1 MTTEEEHGRPLG
13 LAEYMQP
20 GGAETQQPGQLRDKM
35 RMLDGELSVADADGL
50 EREEFDG
57 KQQHHD
63 SPTIKVEQEEEKE
76 EEEEEEIEEEEE
88 DDDHVRQSWATERE
102 EHGQDE
108 DDEEHFRFRADR
120 DHDDEDAD
128 KDDEGAFDD
137 DDDESFGSLEWV
149 TRQLRRLEMRRQE
162 ALASPRSDGTTA
174 ELKSEDDVEKSVRDA
189 MRLLDTDD
197 AESDSPEKETET
209 QPYYFDLVAEA
220 MGMQWRHDHANEH
233 SFRELTHVDK
243 KKQVHP
249 EQEDEAEEEE
259 EEEEEGE
266 KQEEEEMKEEKDVR
280 ASDDETQQEEH
291 AQAMNQEDDEWL
303 EAYTAKGRVY
313 YYNRR
318 TRESS
323 WTRPVALASEDDTSA
338 RREVSPTAASVK
350 SAASRSFADALSSS
364 VALSTHTEA
373 RRENPA
379 SSTSSSSPSS
389 SSSTAP
395 RSNAVIDHHA
405 ASTEHQEDVLYC
417 CFCGSALPGARGFR
431 LHMQECSTLLRHKR
445 SSSALYSQ
453 FQETLTILSEDAT
466 LRSMHYASSFPD
478 AVPHSFDAPTP
489 QSVRQSL
496 SLLRRQ
502 RRPSTTAPRHR
513 THDDEIP
520 SFQPTGFT
528 TPATARRTSGPR
540 PQAPSSAVRSRPK
553 ASQSAFSAPQPSA
566 METCRHCGRSFAEGR
581 LAKHEAVCPR
591 VFGNETAW
599 GRGAGPG
606 RTSTTEQHQQILRSL
621 QRRRA
626 PQLSSKVQQHNLS
639 LTFREHQASLV
650 ECPCCRRKFAPSG
663 AKEHIEICRTVQHR
677 PRNPVPLLKDFA
689 TAS

>member
-1 MTTEEEHGRPLG
+1 MTTEEEHGPPLG

-20 GGAETQQPGQLRDKM
+20 GGAETQQPGQLTDKM
-35 RMLDGELSVADADGL
+35 RMSDGELSVSDAVGF

-63 SPTIKVEQEEEKE
+63 SPTNMVEEKDEKEDE
-76 EEEEEEIEEEEE
+76 EEEEDIEEEEE
-88 DDDHVRQSWATERE
+88 DDDQVRQSWATERE
-102 EHGQDE
+102 EHGQHE
-108 DDEEHFRFRADR
+108 DDEEHFRFRAER
-120 DHDDEDAD
+120 DHHDED
-128 KDDEGAFDD
+128 KNDEGAFDD
-137 DDDESFGSLEWV
+137 DDDESFGSLEWSFGSLEWV

-174 ELKSEDDVEKSVRDA
+174 ELKSEDDVDKSVRDA

-197 AESDSPEKETET
+197 AESDSPEREAEA

-233 SFRELTHVDK
+233 SFRELTPVEK

-259 EEEEEGE
+259 EEEEEE
-266 KQEEEEMKEEKDVR
+266 KKEEKDVR
-280 ASDDETQQEEH
+280 ASDDETQEDQ

-323 WTRPVALASEDDTSA
+323 WTRPVALASEDDSSA
-338 RREVSPTAASVK
+338 RREVSPTAVSVK
-350 SAASRSFADALSSS
+350 SAAS
-364 VALSTHTEA
+364 
-373 RRENPA
+373 
-379 SSTSSSSPSS
+379 PS
-389 SSSTAP
+389 
-395 RSNAVIDHHA
+395 N
-405 ASTEHQEDVLYC
+405 EHQEDVLYC
-417 CFCGSALPGARGFR
+417 CFCGTALPGARGFR

-502 RRPSTTAPRHR
+502 RRPSTTVPRHR

-528 TPATARRTSGPR
+528 TPATSRRTSGPR
-540 PQAPSSAVRSRPK
+540 PQASSSAVRSRPK